1 VFHSEMWF
9 EQLVPPN
16 NYLWKP
22 RFRALHLAG
31 RTNSIFSCDIK
42 YNIFSSWLLPEQ
54 NCIHRNRVFIIVRL
68 LVTQLTLYWPL
79 SCYGAKTK
87 LIMACVLLD
96 HCVWC
101 KIA

>member
-42 YNIFSSWLLPEQ
+42 YNIF
-54 NCIHRNRVFIIVRL
+54 FI
-68 LVTQLTLYWPL
+68 LVAAW
-79 SCYGAKTK
+79 KK
-87 LIMACVLLD
+87 L
-96 HCVWC
+96 HT
-101 KIA
+101 